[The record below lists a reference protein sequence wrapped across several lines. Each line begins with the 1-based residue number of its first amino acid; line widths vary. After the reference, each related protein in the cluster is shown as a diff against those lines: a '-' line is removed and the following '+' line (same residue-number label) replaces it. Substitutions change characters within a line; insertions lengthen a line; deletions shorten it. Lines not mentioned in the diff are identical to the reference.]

1 MTRVLPTKNATTFET
16 AKDTKLA
23 VYTHSQSFMFVTIQ
37 ERRLANFRLSMVAFL
52 ISDNKNRTSI

>member
-1 MTRVLPTKNATTFET
+1 VTRVLPTKNATTSET
-16 AKDTKLA
+16 AKETKLA
-23 VYTHSQSFMFVTIQ
+23 VYTHSQSFIFVTIQ